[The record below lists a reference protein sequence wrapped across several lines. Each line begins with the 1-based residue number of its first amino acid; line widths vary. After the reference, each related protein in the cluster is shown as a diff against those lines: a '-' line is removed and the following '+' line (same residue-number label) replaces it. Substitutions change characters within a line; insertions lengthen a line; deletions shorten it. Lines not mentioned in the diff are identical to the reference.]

1 MLKYSAN
8 ELKRHICPINC
19 NLRIK
24 SRHDGIQKITVLN
37 ECKSWSIME
46 YYIGTTEG
54 TASNNS
60 NDSCPEE
67 TRITYPSIFG
77 IDLAIPEWEA
87 IVTSLILSFII
98 IFTITGNIL
107 VILSVFT
114 YRPLKTVQ
122 NFFIVSLAV
131 ADIFVASLVLPLNV
145 AYLVIGR
152 WEFGIH
158 VCKLWLTADVMC
170 CTASILNLCVI
181 ALDRFWAISKPLDYK
196 RTLELVLSMI
206 VSVWVLSL
214 LISSPPLLGWND
226 WPEEFTP
233 ETKCQLTSKKGYVIY
248 SALGSFFIP
257 LVIMTV
263 VYVEIFIA
271 TRRRLRERAQAA
283 SKINQVRNK
292 KTDVGETKP
301 SPNHEITI
309 GDNESISSEANY
321 NENNKMGDSV
331 PICRN
336 SKKSNDGNTLQV
348 VVNEEE
354 SNTYNAE
361 NSSESMKAEQEQKML
376 PIKPETNHND
386 TPKSIKK
393 TKRKSIKKSSGISQ
407 FIEERQKISLSK
419 ERRAARV
426 LGIVMG
432 VFIACWLPF
441 FLMYVILPFCAT
453 CCPSERLINFITWLG
468 YMNSGLNPIIYT
480 VFNMD
485 FRKAFKR
492 LLRLKTVKNR

>member
-1 MLKYSAN
+1 MDYPN
-8 ELKRHICPINC
+8 F
-19 NLRIK
+19 
-24 SRHDGIQKITVLN
+24 TTT
-37 ECKSWSIME
+37 ME
-46 YYIGTTEG
+46 VPVEFEN
-54 TASNNS
+54 A
-60 NDSCPEE
+60 SCPEQP
-67 TRITYPSIFG
+67 RVAYPSVFG

-87 IVTSLILSFII
+87 IATVLILSFII

-226 WPEEFTP
+226 WPEEFSSDTR
-233 ETKCQLTSKKGYVIY
+233 CQLTSKKGYVIY

-271 TRRRLRERAQAA
+271 TRRRLRERAKAA
-283 SKINQVRNK
+283 SKINQIRNK
-292 KTDVGETKP
+292 KQDVGETKH
-301 SPNHEITI
+301 SPNHEITL
-309 GDNESISSEANY
+309 GDADSVSSEANY
-321 NENNKMGDSV
+321 NENNKTGDNV
-331 PICRN
+331 PICRGN
-336 SKKSNDGNTLQV
+336 HKKTKLNANDANTLQV
-348 VVNEEE
+348 VTNEEE
-354 SNTYNAE
+354 SNTYNPE
-361 NSSESMKAEQEQKML
+361 NSSESTKAEQEQKML
-376 PIKPETNHND
+376 PLKPEPNHND
-386 TPKSIKK
+386 TPSKSKS
-393 TKRKSIKKSSGISQ
+393 KRKSVKKSGGISQ

-441 FLMYVILPFCAT
+441 FSMYVILPFCAS
-453 CCPSERLINFITWLG
+453 CCPSERFINFITWLG
-468 YMNSGLNPIIYT
+468 YMNSGWY
-480 VFNMD
+480 
-485 FRKAFKR
+485 
-492 LLRLKTVKNR
+492 LKTYTKG

>member
-1 MLKYSAN
+1 MDFS
-8 ELKRHICPINC
+8 
-19 NLRIK
+19 
-24 SRHDGIQKITVLN
+24 LN
-37 ECKSWSIME
+37 VTSEPSLAE
-46 YYIGTTEG
+46 NFT
-54 TASNNS
+54 
-60 NDSCPEE
+60 CPEE
-67 TRITYPSIFG
+67 LRVAYPSVFG

-87 IVTSLILSFII
+87 IATVLILSFII
-98 IFTITGNIL
+98 IFTVTGNIL

-158 VCKLWLTADVMC
+158 VCKFWLTADVMC

-226 WPEEFTP
+226 WPEVFTP
-233 ETKCQLTSKKGYVIY
+233 ETKCQLTSNQGYVIY

-271 TRRRLRERAQAA
+271 TRRRLRERAKAA
-283 SKINQVRNK
+283 SKINQIRNN
-292 KTDVGETKP
+292 KTKDEETKN
-301 SPNHEITI
+301 SPNLETL
-309 GDNESISSEANY
+309 GDADSVSSEVNY
-321 NENNKMGDSV
+321 NEANKAGDSV
-331 PICRN
+331 PICRKHHD
-336 SKKSNDGNTLQV
+336 KKSKTNGNDTEILQV
-348 VVNEEE
+348 VANEDE
-354 SNTYNAE
+354 SNTYNPE
-361 NSSESMKAEQEQKML
+361 NSSESTKPEQEQKML
-376 PIKPETNHND
+376 HKVEPNHNNA
-386 TPKSIKK
+386 TPTKK
-393 TKRKSIKKSSGISQ
+393 NKRKSVKKSGGISQ

-441 FLMYVILPFCAT
+441 FLVYVIVPFCAT
-453 CCPSERLINFITWLG
+453 CCPSERFINFITWLG

-485 FRKAFKR
+485 FRKAFKK
-492 LLRLKTVKNR
+492 LLRLKTRK

>member
-1 MLKYSAN
+1 MDYPNFTA
-8 ELKRHICPINC
+8 
-19 NLRIK
+19 
-24 SRHDGIQKITVLN
+24 TTT
-37 ECKSWSIME
+37 ME
-46 YYIGTTEG
+46 DLTEDP
-54 TASNNS
+54 AEFDNS
-60 NDSCPEE
+60 SCPTE
-67 TRITYPSIFG
+67 TRVAYPSVFG

-87 IVTSLILSFII
+87 IATVLILSFII

-226 WPEEFTP
+226 WPEKFSPDTR
-233 ETKCQLTSKKGYVIY
+233 CQLTSKKGYVIY

-271 TRRRLRERAQAA
+271 TRRRLRERAKAA
-283 SKINQVRNK
+283 SKINQIRNK
-292 KTDVGETKP
+292 KQDISETKN
-301 SPNHEITI
+301 SPNHEITM
-309 GDNESISSEANY
+309 GDADSVSSEANY
-321 NENNKMGDSV
+321 NENNKTGDSV
-331 PICRN
+331 PICRVN
-336 SKKSNDGNTLQV
+336 HKRTTLNANDADTLQV
-348 VVNEEE
+348 VTNEEE
-354 SNTYNAE
+354 SNTYNPE
-361 NSSESMKAEQEQKML
+361 NSSESTKAEQEQKML
-376 PIKPETNHND
+376 PLKPEPNHNNN
-386 TPKSIKK
+386 PSSKKS
-393 TKRKSIKKSSGISQ
+393 KRKSVKKSGGISQ

-441 FLMYVILPFCAT
+441 FLMYVILPFCQS
-453 CCPSERLINFITWLG
+453 CCPSERFINFITWLG
-468 YMNSGLNPIIYT
+468 YMNSG
-480 VFNMD
+480 
-485 FRKAFKR
+485 K
-492 LLRLKTVKNR
+492 

>member
-1 MLKYSAN
+1 MN
-8 ELKRHICPINC
+8 EVNATVETTIDPTNEALSYCQEPP
-19 NLRIK
+19 RI
-24 SRHDGIQKITVLN
+24 S
-37 ECKSWSIME
+37 
-46 YYIGTTEG
+46 
-54 TASNNS
+54 
-60 NDSCPEE
+60 
-67 TRITYPSIFG
+67 YPSVFG

-87 IVTSLILSFII
+87 ILTVSVLSFII

-196 RTLELVLSMI
+196 RTLELVLSLI
-206 VSVWVLSL
+206 LSVWVLSL

-226 WPEEFTP
+226 WPQEFTSD
-233 ETKCQLTSKKGYVIY
+233 TRCQLTSKKGYVIY
-248 SALGSFFIP
+248 SSLGSFFIP
-257 LVIMTV
+257 LIIMTV

-271 TRRRLRERAQAA
+271 TRRRLRERAKAA
-283 SKINQVRNK
+283 SKVNAYKGK
-292 KTDVGETKP
+292 KKDSNGGETKT
-301 SPNHEITI
+301 SPNHEITVA
-309 GDNESISSEANY
+309 DAESISSEANY
-321 NENNKMGDSV
+321 NDNTGKTGDDI
-331 PICRN
+331 PICRG
-336 SKKSNDGNTLQV
+336 SKKSKSPSETDKLQV
-348 VVNEEE
+348 VTNEEE
-354 SNTYNAE
+354 SNTYNPE
-361 NSSESMKAEQEQKML
+361 NSSESTKADQEQKML
-376 PIKPETNHND
+376 PLPKPEKNHKI
-386 TPKSIKK
+386 TTKRSIKK
-393 TKRKSIKKSSGISQ
+393 TGGISQ

-441 FLMYVILPFCAT
+441 FLMYVILPFCET

-468 YMNSGLNPIIYT
+468 YINSGLNPIIYT

-485 FRKAFKR
+485 FRKAFKK
-492 LLRLKTVKNR
+492 LLRLKIK